1 MRALRVTIND
11 GKPVVAGAD
20 DLGVL
25 SFIVS
30 CVGALG
36 PNARPPRGEGG
47 EQITLSLG
55 GLTSR
60 AAETADEH
68 VNWLSQLPL
77 KVGDKIEV
85 EILETNS
92 PDPIDSAAEAK
103 RRESDAREYYEHCK
117 ETYLKLR
124 EHYEPEA

>member
-1 MRALRVTIND
+1 MRALRVTING
-11 GKPVVAGAD
+11 GKPIVAGAE

-25 SFIVS
+25 SLIVS
-30 CVGALG
+30 CVGPLG
-36 PNARPPRGEGG
+36 RKARPPLGEA
-47 EQITLSLG
+47 EQAKLDLG

-60 AAETADEH
+60 ADGVTDEH

-85 EILETNS
+85 EILETDS
-92 PDPIDSAAEAK
+92 PDPIDSASEAK
-103 RRESDAREYYEHCK
+103 RRESDARKYYQHCK

>member
-1 MRALRVTIND
+1 M
-11 GKPVVAGAD
+11 
-20 DLGVL
+20 
-25 SFIVS
+25 
-30 CVGALG
+30 
-36 PNARPPRGEGG
+36 
-47 EQITLSLG
+47 
-55 GLTSR
+55 
-60 AAETADEH
+60 ADEH
-68 VNWLSQLPL
+68 VNWLSQLPM

-92 PDPIDSAAEAK
+92 PDPIDSAAETK

>member
-1 MRALRVTIND
+1 MRALRVTING

-25 SFIVS
+25 SLIVS

-36 PNARPPRGEGG
+36 PNARPPRGEE
-47 EQITLSLG
+47 EQITLNLG

-60 AAETADEH
+60 AAGIADNH
-68 VNWLSQLPL
+68 ANWLSQLAL
-77 KVGDKIEV
+77 KVGDKVEV

-92 PDPIDSAAEAK
+92 PDPIDSVAEAK

>member
-1 MRALRVTIND
+1 MRALRVTING

-25 SFIVS
+25 SLIVS

-36 PNARPPRGEGG
+36 PKARSPRGDEG
-47 EQITLSLG
+47 EQAKLDLG

-60 AAETADEH
+60 ADGVTDEH

-85 EILETNS
+85 EIVETDS
-92 PDPIDSAAEAK
+92 PDPIDAAAEVK